1 MQVGDIVKVKNI
13 GLTYDLYE
21 KLAWRLDAENWIP
34 GEHPN
39 NESVYE
45 IVNEGFHSNGRTLIF
60 LIKDTETNEEFLV
73 SEKGLEIHEIN
84 FIKDDDILIHL

>member
-13 GLTYDLYE
+13 GLTYNLYQ

-45 IVNEGFHSNGRTLIF
+45 IVNEGLKGITIIF
-60 LIKDTETNEEFLV
+60 LIKDKETNQEFLV

-84 FIKDDDILIHL
+84 FIKDDDILI